1 MNDLDQ
7 PSWTAWRPQ
16 RFGHVDVRKVR
27 DPLIEPL
34 WIGERVTIELET
46 SGPRAQ
52 AGPHVA
58 ILDEAGDRIED
69 FPAVEAGL
77 VEAARA
83 TSLLID
89 GYLTDQV
96 ERGPEHSTIPA
107 VAMPKV
113 GDLTRQMLIGGG
125 RRREEFTPLERSLP
139 ANPEVPTTLIAVDLL
154 MVDGES
160 LLDVPLLERKRI
172 LESVLDEN
180 QFVRR
185 GIFVRPPLDPWL
197 VSWRSIGFHSIAFK
211 AANSRY
217 RPGLD
222 NDGWA
227 IARIPSR

>member
-16 RFGHVDVRKVR
+16 RFGRSDVRKVR

-34 WIGERVTIELET
+34 WIGERVLVELDARG
-46 SGPRAQ
+46 SAGQPGPQ
-52 AGPHVA
+52 VA
-58 ILDEAGDRIED
+58 ILDEAGDRIAD
-69 FPAVEAGL
+69 FPAIEAGI
-77 VEAARA
+77 VDAARA

-96 ERGPEHSTIPA
+96 ERGAEHSTIPA

-154 MVDGES
+154 IVDGES

-185 GIFVRPPLDPWL
+185 GIYVRPPLDPWL

>member
-1 MNDLDQ
+1 MSDLEQ
-7 PSWTAWRPQ
+7 PSWSAWRPQ
-16 RFGHVDVRKVR
+16 RFGRSDVRKVS

-34 WIGERVTIELET
+34 WIGERVFVELET
-46 SGPRAQ
+46 TGARAQ

-69 FPAVEAGL
+69 FPDVEAGL
-77 VEAARA
+77 VAAARA

-96 ERGPEHSTIPA
+96 ERGAEHQTIPA

-125 RRREEFTPLERSLP
+125 RRREEFTPVERSLP
-139 ANPEVPTTLIAVDLL
+139 ADPSVPTTLIAVDVL
-154 MVDGES
+154 MVDDES

-180 QFVRR
+180 QYVRR
-185 GIFVRPPLDPWL
+185 GIYVRPPLNSWL
-197 VSWRSIGFHSIAFK
+197 VSWRSIGFQSIAFK